1 MTQRN
6 HPSASQLRKLIRKIV
21 REELSQFFAE
31 SKKENN
37 SASLPE
43 QREDG
48 PTIKPPRMAEDPHT
62 GTWAIFGTPELAP
75 VQTRS
80 EHPRALP
87 GFPELYRPTSPGLT
101 LPRSSRN
108 IPGKSRATCPLKQ
121 HRKKEKHNAPALL
134 QGFYLFYRSFP
145 PHVHI

>member
-43 QREDG
+43 QMEDG
-48 PTIKPPRMAEDPHT
+48 PSIKPPRMAEDPHT

-75 VQTRS
+75 VQTQS

-87 GFPELYRPTSPGLT
+87 GFPELYRPDFTGFDAPPFIPKHPREKPGDLSVET
-101 LPRSSRN
+101 APEE
-108 IPGKSRATCPLKQ
+108 
-121 HRKKEKHNAPALL
+121 RKA
-134 QGFYLFYRSFP
+134 
-145 PHVHI
+145 